1 MKKKLEKFWLIADI
15 ALDVKIKTVYC
26 LIL

>member
-15 ALDVKIKTVYC
+15 ALDVKIKRF
-26 LIL
+26 IA